1 MVLPRLHSPT
11 HKLSIHS
18 ITDQIYSNPVNM
30 FETLFTS
37 NPSAETKASIRPRKG
52 VIMGTG
58 QVGMACAY
66 SIMIQNCFD
75 ELILQDINADRLQG
89 EVMDLVHGSP
99 FVAPIEIKAGT
110 VADVGQNADLVIIT
124 AGASQKPGETRLDL
138 VVRNVAIFKQLIPD
152 VAKYC
157 PDATLLIVSNPVDI
171 MTYVTL
177 KLSGFPPA
185 RVIGSGTVLDSA
197 RFRTL
202 LAQKM
207 GIDPHSVHA
216 YIIGEHGDS
225 EVPVW
230 SKVNI
235 AGMPLYDC
243 ENNSI
248 PENAELKDISEQVK
262 NAGYEILKRKGS
274 TSYAIG
280 LATAE
285 IVKAIVHGQERIL
298 TVSSLVHDF
307 YGIRDVCLSLPS
319 VVNEKGVI
327 KTVNLTLNNLEQQQL
342 IHSAQILRD
351 IFDKLVL

>member
-1 MVLPRLHSPT
+1 
-11 HKLSIHS
+11 
-18 ITDQIYSNPVNM
+18 M
-30 FETLFTS
+30 FETLFTPNLS
-37 NPSAETKASIRPRKG
+37 VETNVSIRPRKG
-52 VIMGTG
+52 VIIGAG

-66 SIMIQNCFD
+66 SMMIQNCFD
-75 ELILQDINADRLQG
+75 ELILQDTQTERLQG
-89 EVMDLVHGSP
+89 EVMDLMHGVP
-99 FVAPIEIKAGT
+99 FIAPVEVKAGT

-124 AGASQKPGETRLDL
+124 AGASQKPGESRLDL
-138 VVRNVAIFKQLIPD
+138 VVRNVAIFESLIAD
-152 VAKYC
+152 VVKYC
-157 PDATLLIVSNPVDI
+157 PNATLLIVSNPVDI

-177 KLSGFPPA
+177 KLSGLPAA

-235 AGMPLYDC
+235 AGMSLCDQGRLAPD
-243 ENNSI
+243 
-248 PENAELKDISEQVK
+248 NAELEELFDRVK

-280 LATAE
+280 LAATE
-285 IVKAIVHGQERIL
+285 IVKAILHGQERVL
-298 TVSSLVHDF
+298 TVSSLVNDF

-327 KTVNLTLNNLEQQQL
+327 KTVNLALNEIEQRQL
-342 IHSAQILRD
+342 IHSAKILRD
-351 IFDKLVL
+351 IFDTLAL

>member
-1 MVLPRLHSPT
+1 
-11 HKLSIHS
+11 
-18 ITDQIYSNPVNM
+18 M
-30 FETLFTS
+30 FETLFTPNLS
-37 NPSAETKASIRPRKG
+37 VETNVSIRPRKG
-52 VIMGTG
+52 VIIGAG

-66 SIMIQNCFD
+66 SMMIQNCFD
-75 ELILQDINADRLQG
+75 ELILQDTQTERLQG
-89 EVMDLVHGSP
+89 EVMDLMHGVP
-99 FVAPIEIKAGT
+99 FIAPVEVKAGT

-124 AGASQKPGETRLDL
+124 AGASQKPGESRLDL
-138 VVRNVAIFKQLIPD
+138 VVRNVAIFESLIAD
-152 VAKYC
+152 VVKYC
-157 PDATLLIVSNPVDI
+157 PNATLLIVSNPVDI

-177 KLSGFPPA
+177 KLSGLPAA

-202 LAQKM
+202 LAHKM

-235 AGMPLYDC
+235 AGMSLCDQGRLAPD
-243 ENNSI
+243 
-248 PENAELKDISEQVK
+248 NAELEELFDRVK

-280 LATAE
+280 LAATE
-285 IVKAIVHGQERIL
+285 IVKAILHGQERVL
-298 TVSSLVHDF
+298 TVSSLVNDF

-327 KTVNLTLNNLEQQQL
+327 KTVNLTLNDMEQQQL
-342 IHSAQILRD
+342 IHSAKILRD
-351 IFDKLVL
+351 IFDTLAL

>member
-1 MVLPRLHSPT
+1 
-11 HKLSIHS
+11 
-18 ITDQIYSNPVNM
+18 M
-30 FETLFTS
+30 FETLFTPNLS
-37 NPSAETKASIRPRKG
+37 VETKVSIRPRKG
-52 VIMGTG
+52 VIIGAG

-66 SIMIQNCFD
+66 SMMIQNCFD
-75 ELILQDINADRLQG
+75 ELILQDTQTERLQG
-89 EVMDLVHGSP
+89 EVMDLMHGVP
-99 FVAPIEIKAGT
+99 FVAPVEIKAGT

-124 AGASQKPGETRLDL
+124 AGASQKPGESRLDL
-138 VVRNVAIFKQLIPD
+138 VVRNVAIFESLIAD
-152 VAKYC
+152 VVKYC
-157 PDATLLIVSNPVDI
+157 PNATLLIVSNPVDI

-177 KLSGFPPA
+177 KLSGLPAA

-235 AGMPLYDC
+235 AGMSLCDQGRLAPD
-243 ENNSI
+243 
-248 PENAELKDISEQVK
+248 NAELEELFDRVK

-280 LATAE
+280 LAATE
-285 IVKAIVHGQERIL
+285 IVKAILHGQERVL
-298 TVSSLVHDF
+298 TVSSLVNDF

-327 KTVNLTLNNLEQQQL
+327 KTVNLTLNDTEQQQL

-351 IFDKLVL
+351 IFDTLAL